1 MMHRTGP
8 RRLLAATAALSL
20 ALVGCSAA
28 GTSPTP
34 DGGGGATTVAVTL
47 SEWSVAP
54 DSSSA
59 AAGEITFEVTNDGP
73 DDIHEFVVIKT
84 DLDPAELP
92 VDENGMVLEDGEG
105 IEEIM
110 GEIEDIPIGETHEL
124 ALTLEAGSYVLL
136 CNIWDDT
143 EGEAHYTMGM
153 RTPFTVSD

>member
-28 GTSPTP
+28 GTSPSP

-47 SEWSVAP
+47 QEWAVVPASNSAP
-54 DSSSA
+54 
-59 AAGEITFEVTNDGP
+59 AGEVTFEVTNDGP

-105 IEEIM
+105 IEEIA
-110 GEIEDIPIGETHEL
+110 GEIEDVPIGDTQEL

-136 CNIWDDT
+136 CNIWVESED
-143 EGEAHYTMGM
+143 EAHYTMGM
-153 RTPFTVSD
+153 HTAFTVDD